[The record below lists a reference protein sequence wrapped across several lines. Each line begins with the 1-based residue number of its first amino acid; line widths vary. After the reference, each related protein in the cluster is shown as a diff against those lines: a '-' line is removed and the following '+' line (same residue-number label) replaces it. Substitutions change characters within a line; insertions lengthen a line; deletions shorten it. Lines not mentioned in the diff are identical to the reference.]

1 MVQKEQILEAFVGL
15 QFGDEGK
22 GKIVDERVMH
32 AKNINSENRLLVVRY
47 HGGAN
52 AGHTVLVRDE
62 NGKLIRFV
70 THSAPS
76 GLTSN
81 SDIAIGPDVAFNPI
95 SFAAELDSA
104 VKIFGYNGK
113 VLISNR
119 VGILF
124 DFHKSIDTH
133 SEDHDSLNIGST
145 KQGIGPFYQDN
156 TKRTTRITFQD
167 YISDKFTDRLKEVL
181 NLKRKELEDADVW
194 NEKLFDGLIEQHKY
208 PRERLKSFG
217 VNLEY
222 CLKRDYLDKGNHIII
237 EGAQGTGLDVNM
249 GDMPNVTSS
258 HFLAPFAFPSLGL
271 PRSKFKIYGIEK
283 IYPTRVG
290 NGHLPSLAEDKF
302 AEIGKNAGEI
312 GVTTGRKR
320 RVGYPDWVFV
330 KRAAMINDCDGIIIT
345 RVDNV
350 QDNSIKVCTAY
361 LYPSGELSAEV
372 PLILEGIK
380 PIYGVTSYRWH
391 LWDGPENLSKP
402 EEVDVALQ
410 PLRAHY
416 VERGF
421 KGLPSSLQKFVDYH
435 DAFVGVKTVGIS
447 IGPSRGETILL

>member
-258 HFLAPFAFPSLGL
+258 HLLAPFAFPSLGL

-330 KRAAMINDCDGIIIT
+330 KRAVMINDCDGIIIT

-350 QDNSIKVCTAY
+350 QDNPIKVCVNYSLNGSLTD
-361 LYPSGELSAEV
+361 EV
-372 PLILEGIK
+372 SCSLTGSNA
-380 PIYGVTSYRWH
+380 IYNDKTYEWH
-391 LWDGPENLSKP
+391 LWDGPKDMSDPIL
-402 EEVDVALQ
+402 VDDILKDQ
-410 PLRAHY
+410 RAEY
-416 VERGF
+416 VKKGF
-421 KGLPSSLQKFVDYH
+421 DSLPFELKQFVKDH
-435 DAFVGVKTVGIS
+435 DEFIGCKTVGIS
-447 IGPSRGETILL
+447 IGPSRGETVYL

>member
-258 HFLAPFAFPSLGL
+258 HLLAPFAFPGLGL

-330 KRAAMINDCDGIIIT
+330 KRAVMINDCDGIIIT

-350 QDNSIKVCTAY
+350 QDNPIKVCVNYSLNGSLTD
-361 LYPSGELSAEV
+361 EV
-372 PLILEGIK
+372 SCSLTGSNA
-380 PIYGVTSYRWH
+380 IYNDKTYEWH
-391 LWDGPENLSKP
+391 LWDGPKDMSDPIL
-402 EEVDVALQ
+402 VDDILKDQ
-410 PLRAHY
+410 RAEY
-416 VERGF
+416 VKKGF
-421 KGLPSSLQKFVDYH
+421 DSLPFELKQFVKDH
-435 DAFVGVKTVGIS
+435 DEFIGCKTVGIS
-447 IGPSRGETILL
+447 IGPSRGETVYL

>member
-22 GKIVDERVMH
+22 GKIVDERVTH
-32 AKNINSENRLLVVRY
+32 AKNINSKSRVLVVRY

-52 AGHTVLVRDE
+52 AGHTVLVRGE
-62 NGKLIRFV
+62 NGKLIKFV

-95 SFAAELDSA
+95 SFVAELDSA
-104 VKIFGYNGK
+104 VKIFGYDGK

-167 YISDKFTDRLKEVL
+167 YISDKFADRLKEVL
-181 NLKRKELEDADVW
+181 NLKRKELEDANVW
-194 NEKLFDGLIEQHKY
+194 NEKLFDSLIDEHKY
-208 PRERLKSFG
+208 ARERLKSFG

-222 CLKRDYLDKGNHIII
+222 CLRRDYLDKGNHIII

-249 GDMPNVTSS
+249 GDIPNVTSS
-258 HFLAPFAFPSLGL
+258 HLLAPFAFPGLGL

-320 RVGYPDWVFV
+320 RVGYPDWVLV
-330 KRAAMINDCDGIIIT
+330 KRAVMINDCDGIIIT

-350 QDNSIKVCTAY
+350 QDNPIKVCVNYSLNGSLTD
-361 LYPSGELSAEV
+361 EV
-372 PLILEGIK
+372 SCSLTGSNA
-380 PIYGVTSYRWH
+380 IYNDKTYEWH
-391 LWDGPENLSKP
+391 LWDGSKDMSDP
-402 EEVDVALQ
+402 LLVDDVLKDK
-410 PLRAHY
+410 RAEY
-416 VERGF
+416 VKKGF
-421 KGLPSSLQKFVDYH
+421 DSLPFELKQFVKDH
-435 DAFVGVKTVGIS
+435 DEFIGCKTVGIS
-447 IGPSRGETILL
+447 IGPSRGETVYI